1 MLSYRSSKKTTLIIF
16 MTCLDIIQALYY
28 TILMTSE
35 EMKKNVVIEV
45 MKNNEFGI
53 IFMCRAH
60 KSTTHLL
67 LERNSAWHTYNITR
81 QTLFVI
87 KRSRPAALCCC
98 EHGRLSRYCNTL
110 LRLWNFRSLEGSTV
124 PLVPC
129 IAKSSPVCKNKHG
142 WYK

>member
-1 MLSYRSSKKTTLIIF
+1 MNLESYSCAEHTIVNEVSSAHETGLPASAGPSFGVSGPSI
-16 MTCLDIIQALYY
+16 LDYY
-28 TILMTSE
+28 M
-35 EMKKNVVIEV
+35 
-45 MKNNEFGI
+45 
-53 IFMCRAH
+53 
-60 KSTTHLL
+60 L